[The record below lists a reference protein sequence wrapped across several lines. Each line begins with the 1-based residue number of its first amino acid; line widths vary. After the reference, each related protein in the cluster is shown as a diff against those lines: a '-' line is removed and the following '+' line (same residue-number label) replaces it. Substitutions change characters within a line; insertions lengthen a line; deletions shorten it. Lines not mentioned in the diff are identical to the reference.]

1 LASSPFLSFKK
12 PIFMKK
18 ITYTFFL
25 IFVIITTGFS
35 QNITATL
42 RGTIQDATNEQPLV
56 GATIAILN
64 TDSTLGTTTDSN
76 GDFTF
81 KSVKIGRY
89 QVKISYLGYEILTLT
104 EVLLES
110 GKERVLTIKL
120 KESSADLQ
128 EIVVKA
134 PTENNDISPLSN
146 HLITIEEVKRFP
158 ATFFDPARLA
168 MLYPGVTGTNDQAN
182 GLSIRGLPPSL
193 LQWRLEGV
201 EIVNPNHLSNAGTI
215 SDQPSVAA
223 GGVNILSAQML
234 DNSRLYTGAFPIEY
248 SNALGGVMDM
258 RLRKGNNQQ
267 HEFTA
272 QAGLLGFDL
281 GMEGPFSKKS
291 KASFLFN
298 YRYSFTGLLTNFGV
312 DFDGEEIGFE
322 DVSFNLNFPTKK
334 AGNFMIFG
342 IGGRSDNF
350 KAALPEEEVEEF
362 RDLAD
367 ITYQSTTG
375 ILGLAHN
382 MAVGR
387 KTVWKT
393 TFAYSQSNNSYRQL
407 FGEDSDF
414 NSRLINKKVS
424 GQTSLVSTILPF
436 FKIKGGI
443 NFQHNIK
450 TDSFPEGFVSYHRTT
465 TRQITPFANLNFQL
479 CAQLIFNVG
488 LNANFV
494 RVERYFNNTN
504 IFFNGTEQKF
514 KMNNEFSIDPRS
526 SLIWTPNKNHQISFF
541 AGIFSKMMNLENYWE
556 IKTSRETN
564 VAYFEF
570 SRAFQQSLKYQNTSF
585 SNLKLSLEIF
595 HQRIKHI
602 PVTNFNDVLINVD
615 EFNFLF
621 GIDIRNF
628 EGRSRNYG
636 IELMI
641 QRYFNK
647 NWYFLASG
655 TLYEAQYKNENRFID
670 KYEIARFNGNWVSN
684 ITVGKEFIKQKIDKT
699 NIFGIHFRGVHRGGF
714 WERPIEEFDG
724 DIFFS
729 GDSFTEKLPNYF
741 RIDLRLYLKWNK
753 ANRTT
758 SLSLDLQNTTNYQNV
773 AYTYID
779 RFGADEIKT
788 QYQLG
793 LIPLLNYRIEF

>member
-1 LASSPFLSFKK
+1 MASSPFLSFKK

-281 GMEGPFSKKS
+281 GMEG
-291 KASFLFN
+291 
-298 YRYSFTGLLTNFGV
+298 
-312 DFDGEEIGFE
+312 
-322 DVSFNLNFPTKK
+322 
-334 AGNFMIFG
+334 
-342 IGGRSDNF
+342 
-350 KAALPEEEVEEF
+350 
-362 RDLAD
+362 
-367 ITYQSTTG
+367 
-375 ILGLAHN
+375 
-382 MAVGR
+382 
-387 KTVWKT
+387 
-393 TFAYSQSNNSYRQL
+393 
-407 FGEDSDF
+407 
-414 NSRLINKKVS
+414 
-424 GQTSLVSTILPF
+424 
-436 FKIKGGI
+436 
-443 NFQHNIK
+443 
-450 TDSFPEGFVSYHRTT
+450 
-465 TRQITPFANLNFQL
+465 
-479 CAQLIFNVG
+479 
-488 LNANFV
+488 
-494 RVERYFNNTN
+494 
-504 IFFNGTEQKF
+504 
-514 KMNNEFSIDPRS
+514 
-526 SLIWTPNKNHQISFF
+526 
-541 AGIFSKMMNLENYWE
+541 
-556 IKTSRETN
+556 
-564 VAYFEF
+564 
-570 SRAFQQSLKYQNTSF
+570 
-585 SNLKLSLEIF
+585 
-595 HQRIKHI
+595 
-602 PVTNFNDVLINVD
+602 
-615 EFNFLF
+615 
-621 GIDIRNF
+621 
-628 EGRSRNYG
+628 
-636 IELMI
+636 
-641 QRYFNK
+641 
-647 NWYFLASG
+647 
-655 TLYEAQYKNENRFID
+655 
-670 KYEIARFNGNWVSN
+670 
-684 ITVGKEFIKQKIDKT
+684 
-699 NIFGIHFRGVHRGGF
+699 
-714 WERPIEEFDG
+714 
-724 DIFFS
+724 
-729 GDSFTEKLPNYF
+729 
-741 RIDLRLYLKWNK
+741 
-753 ANRTT
+753 
-758 SLSLDLQNTTNYQNV
+758 
-773 AYTYID
+773 
-779 RFGADEIKT
+779 
-788 QYQLG
+788 
-793 LIPLLNYRIEF
+793 